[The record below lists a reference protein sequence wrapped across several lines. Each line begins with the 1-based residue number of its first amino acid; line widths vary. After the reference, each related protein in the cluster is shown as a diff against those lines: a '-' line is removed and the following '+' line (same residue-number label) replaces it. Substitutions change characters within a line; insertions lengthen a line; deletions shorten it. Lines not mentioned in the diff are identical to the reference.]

1 MKTNTITAGAGLR
14 LTEESDIALLPAIER
29 SAAQAFRQIP
39 ALAWLADSEVISV
52 ARHHDYLETE
62 HSLLAVA
69 AGQPVGFILT
79 EPLDDALFIAE
90 IAVHQAWQHQGIG
103 RMLLEQVIE
112 RARQM
117 AYPAVTLTTF
127 REVPWNAPFY
137 TRLGFA
143 ILDELT
149 LPAGLAAKREQETR
163 HGLPP
168 ETRCAMRLAL
178 LTPALNLA
186 AIYGTKYQSK
196 LTCCYPYV
204 LVN

>member
-1 MKTNTITAGAGLR
+1 MKTNTITAGAVLR
-14 LTEESDIALLPAIER
+14 LTQKSDIALLPAIER

-39 ALAWLADSEVISV
+39 SLAWLADSEVISV

-62 HSLLAVA
+62 HSLLAEA

-79 EPLDDALFIAE
+79 EPLDDALFIVE
-90 IAVHQAWQHQGIG
+90 VAVHQPGSIRHRADAAGAG
-103 RMLLEQVIE
+103 YR

-127 REVPWNAPFY
+127 RDVPWNAPFY

-143 ILDELT
+143 MLDELT

-178 LTPALNLA
+178 
-186 AIYGTKYQSK
+186 
-196 LTCCYPYV
+196 
-204 LVN
+204 

>member
-1 MKTNTITAGAGLR
+1 MKTNTITAGGGLR

-79 EPLDDALFIAE
+79 EPLDDALFIVE
-90 IAVHQAWQHQGIG
+90 VAVHQAWQHQGIG
-103 RMLLEQVIE
+103 RMLLEQVIDG
-112 RARQM
+112 ARQM

-127 REVPWNAPFY
+127 RDVPWNAPFY

-143 ILDELT
+143 MLDELT

-178 LTPALNLA
+178 
-186 AIYGTKYQSK
+186 
-196 LTCCYPYV
+196 
-204 LVN
+204 